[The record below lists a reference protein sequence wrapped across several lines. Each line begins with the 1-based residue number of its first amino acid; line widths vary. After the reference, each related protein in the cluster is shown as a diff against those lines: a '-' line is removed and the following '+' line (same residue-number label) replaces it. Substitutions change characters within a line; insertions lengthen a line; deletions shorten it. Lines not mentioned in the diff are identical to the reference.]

1 METET
6 TLNRSADHGAGPDH
20 TYQDHH
26 SNEHDH
32 DHHHH
37 DHDDD
42 DHDHDH
48 AAGPGEYVRLGVMAL
63 IIIASLTGW
72 WRSFMDRD
80 WLAFAGTVI
89 GGFPIYKEAWENLL
103 KRRMTMELSMTIA
116 LVAALAIGQFFTA
129 IVIAFFV
136 LFAELLEGYTV
147 GGGRKAIQKLI
158 DALPRQVTV
167 RRDGRE
173 QQLSA
178 DSLTPGETI
187 VIRPGERIPVDGIV
201 VKGAS
206 FVDQSSITGESL
218 PVEKVESAKVF
229 AGTINKN
236 GVLEVSVERVGRD
249 TTFGKII
256 QVVEQAE
263 KSKAPV
269 ERIADRLAAGLVYFA
284 FGAAVLTF
292 LVTRNLTATI
302 AVIIVAGA
310 CGVAAGTPLAI
321 LAGIGSAAR
330 RGIIVKG
337 GLYLEK
343 LAEIDTIVLDKT
355 GTLTLGV
362 PEVTGVHVANGITEE
377 TVLLNA
383 AIAEQHSEHP
393 LGEAIVRAAKNR
405 QLSWPQYS
413 DLRYVPGKGLSCRDG
428 ANQITVGTA
437 TFLEENGVRIDS
449 SGAALPLLKPGES
462 PVYVAR
468 DTTLLGTIS
477 LADRLRSEAIQAIT
491 ELNAQGYRTLLL
503 TGDSTDIAT
512 TIGQQLGVEEAK
524 GDLLPEQK
532 LDVIR
537 NLLKGGRKVAMVGDG
552 INDAPALAEATV
564 GIAMGGGTDVAL
576 ETADITL
583 MTADLSRL
591 VEVFQIAKRC
601 YRVIMFNFW
610 GTIAVDTMGIA
621 LAFLG
626 LLAPIVA
633 ALIHV
638 GSELTFILN
647 SARLF
652 RSGLAKGRNGE
663 WANGRDGERA
673 TGRIDDCHEVA

>member
-1 METET
+1 METEVAEDT
-6 TLNRSADHGAGPDH
+6 QTLNQHPEEHGPGHDHDGH
-20 TYQDHH
+20 DHH
-26 SNEHDH
+26 EHGHDH
-32 DHHHH
+32 DHR
-37 DHDDD
+37 
-42 DHDHDH
+42 
-48 AAGPGEYVRLGVMAL
+48 AGPADYARLSVMAL
-63 IIIASLTGW
+63 IVIASFTGW
-72 WRSFMDRD
+72 WRAFMDRD
-80 WLAFAGTVI
+80 WLAFAGTII

-147 GGGRKAIQKLI
+147 GGGRKAIEKLI

-167 RRDGRE
+167 RRGGQE
-173 QQLSA
+173 QQLAA
-178 DSLTPGETI
+178 DALSPGETI
-187 VIRPGERIPVDGIV
+187 VIHPGERIPVDGIV

-218 PVEKVESAKVF
+218 PVEKFEQTSVF

-236 GVLEVSVERVGRD
+236 GVLEVRVQRVGRD

-256 QVVEQAE
+256 QVVEEAE

-269 ERIADRLAAGLVYFA
+269 ERVADRLAAGLVYFA

-292 LVTRNLTATI
+292 IVTRNLTATI

-321 LAGIGSAAR
+321 LAGIGNAAR

-362 PEVTGVHVANGITEE
+362 PEVTGIHGVASIPEE
-377 TVLLNA
+377 AVLESA

-393 LGEAIVRAAKNR
+393 IGEAIIQAAKRRN
-405 QLSWPQYS
+405 LSLRPYS
-413 DLRYVPGKGLSCRDG
+413 DLRYFPGKGLSCRGGD
-428 ANQITVGTA
+428 NTITVGTA
-437 TFLEENGVRIDS
+437 AFLEENGIRTDVAQNR
-449 SGAALPLLKPGES
+449 LPPLKAGES
-462 PVYVAR
+462 VVYVGR
-468 DTTLLGTIS
+468 DKTLLGTIS
-477 LADRLRSEAIQAIT
+477 LADRLRDEAIQAVT
-491 ELNAQGYRTLLL
+491 DLKAQGYRTLLL
-503 TGDSTDIAT
+503 TGDTADIAST
-512 TIGQQLGVEEAK
+512 MGQRLGVDEAK

-532 LDVIR
+532 LAKIR
-537 NLLKGGRKVAMVGDG
+537 ELLGQGRKVAMVGDG

-591 VEVFQIAKRC
+591 SEVFRIARRC
-601 YRVIMFNFW
+601 YRVVMFNFW
-610 GTIAVDTMGIA
+610 GTIAVDTLGIA

-626 LLAPIVA
+626 FLAPIAA

-652 RSGLAKGRNGE
+652 GSQHNK
-663 WANGRDGERA
+663 
-673 TGRIDDCHEVA
+673 

>member
-1 METET
+1 MKTE
-6 TLNRSADHGAGPDH
+6 LADAVPARNQHPHEHG
-20 TYQDHH
+20 
-26 SNEHDH
+26 HDH
-32 DHHHH
+32 DHGDHEHHEDGH
-37 DHDDD
+37 E
-42 DHDHDH
+42 HDH
-48 AAGPGEYVRLGVMAL
+48 ASGPTEYVRLGVMAL
-63 IIIASLTGW
+63 IVIASLTGW
-72 WRSFMDRD
+72 WRAFMDRD
-80 WLAFAGTVI
+80 WLAFGGTII
-89 GGFPIYKEAWENLL
+89 GGFPIYREAWENLL

-116 LVAALAIGQFFTA
+116 LLAALAIGQFFTA

-147 GGGRKAIQKLI
+147 GRGRKAIEKLI
-158 DALPRQVTV
+158 DALPRQVMV

-173 QQLSA
+173 QKVAMDAISA
-178 DSLTPGETI
+178 GETI
-187 VIRPGERIPVDGIV
+187 VIRPGERIPVDGMV
-201 VKGAS
+201 TKGSS

-218 PVEKVESAKVF
+218 PVEKVEHADVF

-236 GVLEVSVERVGRD
+236 GVLEVSVQRVGRD
-249 TTFGKII
+249 TTFGKIV
-256 QVVEQAE
+256 QVVEEAE

-269 ERIADRLAAGLVYFA
+269 QRVADRLAAGLVYFA

-292 LVTRNLTATI
+292 IVTRNLTSTI

-362 PEVTGVHVANGITEE
+362 PEVTGVRGAAGTSEE
-377 TVLLNA
+377 TVLQNA

-393 LGEAIVRAAKNR
+393 LGEAIVREAKNR
-405 QLSWPQYS
+405 KLSLRQYS
-413 DLRYVPGKGLSCRDG
+413 DLYYIPGKGLSCSDG
-428 ANQITVGTA
+428 VSTITVGA
-437 TFLEENGVRIDS
+437 AAFLEENGIQIDT
-449 SGAALPLLKPGES
+449 AQNRLQELKPGES
-462 PVYVAR
+462 LVYVGR
-468 DTTLLGTIS
+468 DKTLLGTIS
-477 LADRLRSEAIQAIT
+477 LADRLRGEAIKTIT
-491 ELNAQGYRTLLL
+491 QLKAQGYRTLLL
-503 TGDSTDIAT
+503 TGDSADIAS
-512 TIGQQLGVEEAK
+512 TIGQQLGVDEAQ
-524 GDLLPEQK
+524 GGLLPEQK
-532 LDVIR
+532 LAKIR
-537 NLLKGGRKVAMVGDG
+537 ELSGQGRKVAMVGDG

-591 VEVFQIAKRC
+591 GDVFRIARRC

-610 GTIAVDTMGIA
+610 GTIAVDTLGIV

-638 GSELTFILN
+638 GSELAFILN

-652 RSGLAKGRNGE
+652 GSRYSK
-663 WANGRDGERA
+663 
-673 TGRIDDCHEVA
+673 

>member
-6 TLNRSADHGAGPDH
+6 TLNRSADHGDGPDH

-26 SNEHDH
+26 SNEPDP
-32 DHHHH
+32 DHHHQ

-42 DHDHDH
+42 HHDHDH

-63 IIIASLTGW
+63 IIIASLTAW
-72 WRSFMDRD
+72 WRFFMDRD

-129 IVIAFFV
+129 LVIAFFV

-178 DSLTPGETI
+178 DSLSSGEII

-218 PVEKVESAKVF
+218 PVEKVGSAKVF

-362 PEVTGVHVANGITEE
+362 PEVTGVRGVDGLPEE

-393 LGEAIVRAAKNR
+393 LGEAIVRAARDRKLSLR
-405 QLSWPQYS
+405 QYA
-413 DLRYVPGKGLSCRDG
+413 DLQYVPGKGLSCRDG
-428 ANQITVGTA
+428 GNQIIVGTA
-437 TFLEENGVRIDS
+437 TFLEENGVQLDT
-449 SGAALPLLKPGES
+449 AAELPIKPGES
-462 PVYVAR
+462 MVYVGR
-468 DTTLLGTIS
+468 DATFLGTIS
-477 LADRLRSEAIQAIT
+477 LADRLRSEAIQTIT
-491 ELNAQGYRTLLL
+491 ALKAHGYRTLLL
-503 TGDSTDIAT
+503 TGDSADIAS
-512 TIGQQLGVEEAK
+512 TIGQQLGVDEAK

-532 LDVIR
+532 LKIVRD
-537 NLLKGGRKVAMVGDG
+537 LLKQGRKVAMVGDG
-552 INDAPALAEATV
+552 VNDAPALAEATV

-591 VEVFQIAKRC
+591 VEVFRIAKRC
-601 YRVIMFNFW
+601 YRVIIFNFW
-610 GTIAVDTMGIA
+610 GTIAVDTLGIA

-626 LLAPIVA
+626 VLAPIVA

-652 RSGLAKGRNGE
+652 RKA
-663 WANGRDGERA
+663 
-673 TGRIDDCHEVA
+673 

>member
-1 METET
+1 MKTQLAEET
-6 TLNRSADHGAGPDH
+6 LVPDH
-20 TYQDHH
+20 HPHNDHDR
-26 SNEHDH
+26 HDH
-32 DHHHH
+32 
-37 DHDDD
+37 D

-48 AAGPGEYVRLGVMAL
+48 AAGPAEYVRLGVMAL
-63 IIIASLTGW
+63 IVVASLIGW
-72 WRSFMDRD
+72 WRPFMNRD
-80 WLAFAGTVI
+80 WLAFAGTII

-116 LVAALAIGQFFTA
+116 LLSALAIGQFFTA

-147 GGGRKAIQKLI
+147 GGGRRAIEQLLNT
-158 DALPRQVTV
+158 LPRRVTV
-167 RRDGRE
+167 RRNGE
-173 QQLSA
+173 ESELSA
-178 DSLTPGETI
+178 EELALGDTI
-187 VIRPGERIPVDGIV
+187 VIRPGERIPVDGV
-201 VKGAS
+201 VNKGS
-206 FVDQSSITGESL
+206 SYVDQSSITGESL
-218 PVEKVESAKVF
+218 PVEKTEQSKVF

-269 ERIADRLAAGLVYFA
+269 QRIADRLAAGLVYFA
-284 FGAAVLTF
+284 LAAAVLTF
-292 LVTRNLTATI
+292 IVTHNLTSTI

-330 RGIIVKG
+330 RGIVVKG

-355 GTLTLGV
+355 GTLTMGV
-362 PEVTGVHVANGITEE
+362 PAVTGIRAVDGATDRD
-377 TVLLNA
+377 VLESA

-393 LGEAIVRAAKNR
+393 LGEAIVRKARAE
-405 QLSWPQYS
+405 QLSVSEYSGLQYI
-413 DLRYVPGKGLSCRDG
+413 PGKGLICFFAGSK
-428 ANQITVGTA
+428 IVVGTRA
-437 TFLEENGVRIDS
+437 LLEENGVSFDPKSLENGI
-449 SGAALPLLKPGES
+449 KPGETL
-462 PVYVAR
+462 VFVGR
-468 DTTLLGTIS
+468 DLRLLGS
-477 LADRLRSEAIQAIT
+477 LTVADRLRDEAIDAVA
-491 ELNAQGYRTLLL
+491 ELKQKGYRTVLL
-503 TGDSTDIAT
+503 TGDSSEAASS
-512 TIGQQLGVEEAK
+512 IGDRLGVHESI
-524 GDLLPEQK
+524 GDLLPDEKLQK
-532 LDVIR
+532 IR
-537 NLLKGGRKVAMVGDG
+537 DLLRRGHKVAMVGDG

-583 MTADLSRL
+583 MTSDLSRL
-591 VEVFQIAKRC
+591 VEVLDIAKRC
-601 YRVIMFNFW
+601 YGVIMFNFW
-610 GTIAVDTMGIA
+610 GTIAVDTAGIM
-621 LAFLG
+621 LAFFG

-638 GSELTFILN
+638 GSELAFILN

-652 RSGLAKGRNGE
+652 RSRLQE
-663 WANGRDGERA
+663 
-673 TGRIDDCHEVA
+673 H

>member
-1 METET
+1 MKRT
-6 TLNRSADHGAGPDH
+6 SKIIH
-20 TYQDHH
+20 TASHLEDA
-26 SNEHDH
+26 SRDH
-32 DHHHH
+32 DHHEDHDGH
-37 DHDDD
+37 DHET
-42 DHDHDH
+42 
-48 AAGPGEYVRLGVMAL
+48 GIGEYVRLGSMG
-63 IIIASLTGW
+63 IIVIASLTGW
-72 WRSFMDRD
+72 WRPFMDRD
-80 WLAFAGTVI
+80 WLAFTGTVI

-116 LVAALAIGQFFTA
+116 LLSALAIGQFFTA

-147 GGGRKAIQKLI
+147 GGGRRAIEKLI
-158 DALPRQVTV
+158 NALPRQVTV
-167 RRDGRE
+167 RRSGQE
-173 QQLSA
+173 TELSA
-178 DSLTPGETI
+178 EELAAGEVI

-201 VKGAS
+201 SKGNS
-206 FVDQSSITGESL
+206 YVDQASITGESL
-218 PVEKVESAKVF
+218 PVEKTEQSKVF

-269 ERIADRLAAGLVYFA
+269 QRVADRLAAGLVYFA
-284 FGAAVLTF
+284 LAAAVLTF
-292 LVTRNLTATI
+292 IVTRNLTATI

-355 GTLTLGV
+355 GTLTMGV
-362 PEVTGVHVANGITEE
+362 PEVTSIRVVDGATERD
-377 TVLLNA
+377 VLQTA

-393 LGEAIVRAAKNR
+393 LGEAIIRKARVAKVSLR
-405 QLSWPQYS
+405 EYTG
-413 DLRYVPGKGLSCRDG
+413 LRYNPGKGLTCLDTGSK
-428 ANQITVGTA
+428 IVVGTR
-437 TFLEENGVRIDS
+437 TLLEENGIRLD
-449 SGAALPLLKPGES
+449 GNGGRLLENDTKPGEMLI
-462 PVYVAR
+462 YVGR
-468 DTTLLGTIS
+468 DSALLGALTV
-477 LADRLRSEAIQAIT
+477 ADRLRDEAIQAVG
-491 ELNAQGYRTLLL
+491 ELNRKGYRTVLL
-503 TGDSTDIAT
+503 TGDSSEAALA
-512 TIGQQLGVEEAK
+512 IGDRLGVHEAI
-524 GDLLPEQK
+524 GNLLPEEK
-532 LDVIR
+532 LEKVR
-537 NLLKGGRKVAMVGDG
+537 ELLKQGHKVAMVGDG

-583 MTADLSRL
+583 MMSDLSRL
-591 VEVFQIAKRC
+591 VEVFGIAKRC
-601 YRVIMFNFW
+601 YGVIMFNFW
-610 GTIAVDTMGIA
+610 GTIMVDTLGIV

-626 LLAPIVA
+626 LLAPIIA

-638 GSELTFILN
+638 GSELAFILN

-652 RSGLAKGRNGE
+652 RSPAPENQ
-663 WANGRDGERA
+663 
-673 TGRIDDCHEVA
+673 TTS

>member
-1 METET
+1 MKT
-6 TLNRSADHGAGPDH
+6 TSKTIDSAEQASADGRV
-20 TYQDHH
+20 
-26 SNEHDH
+26 HDH
-32 DHHHH
+32 PDPHSHGHHQHNDH
-37 DHDDD
+37 DHDD
-42 DHDHDH
+42 HDHET
-48 AAGPGEYVRLGVMAL
+48 GTTEYLRLGLMA
-63 IIIASLTGW
+63 IIVIASLTGW
-72 WRSFMDRD
+72 WRPFMNRD

-116 LVAALAIGQFFTA
+116 LLSALAIGQFFTA

-147 GGGRKAIQKLI
+147 GGGRRAIGKLI
-158 DALPRQVTV
+158 NALPRHVTV
-167 RRDGRE
+167 RRNGQE
-173 QQLSA
+173 SELKAEELSA
-178 DSLTPGETI
+178 GEVI
-187 VIRPGERIPVDGIV
+187 VIRPGERIPVDGTVI
-201 VKGAS
+201 KGS
-206 FVDQSSITGESL
+206 SYVDQSSITGESL
-218 PVEKVESAKVF
+218 PIEKTEQSKVF

-269 ERIADRLAAGLVYFA
+269 QRIADRLAAGLVYFA
-284 FGAAVLTF
+284 LAAAILTF
-292 LVTRNLTATI
+292 LITRNLTATI

-343 LAEIDTIVLDKT
+343 LADIDTIVLDKT
-355 GTLTLGV
+355 GTLTMGV
-362 PEVTGVHVANGITEE
+362 PEVTGIRVADGATEKE
-377 TVLLNA
+377 VLQTA

-393 LGEAIVRAAKNR
+393 IGEAIIRKARTAKLTLR
-405 QLSWPQYS
+405 EYS
-413 DLRYVPGKGLSCRDG
+413 DLRYIPGKGLTCLDAGSK
-428 ANQITVGTA
+428 IVVGTR
-437 TFLEENGVRIDS
+437 TLLEENGIRFGEN
-449 SGAALPLLKPGES
+449 GAGSLLNDTKPGETL
-462 PVYVAR
+462 VYVGRNMTAVGAI
-468 DTTLLGTIS
+468 TV
-477 LADRLRSEAIQAIT
+477 ADQLRSEASRAVS
-491 ELNAQGYRTLLL
+491 ELKRKGYRTILLS
-503 TGDSTDIAT
+503 GDSVEASSAV
-512 TIGQQLGVEEAK
+512 GAQLGVHESI
-524 GDLLPEQK
+524 GNLLPEQK
-532 LDVIR
+532 LEKVR
-537 NLLKGGRKVAMVGDG
+537 ELLRQGRKVAMVGDG
-552 INDAPALAEATV
+552 VNDAPALAEATV

-583 MTADLSRL
+583 MTSDLSRL
-591 VEVFQIAKRC
+591 TEVFAIAKRC
-601 YRVIMFNFW
+601 YRVIIFNFW
-610 GTIAVDTMGIA
+610 GTVAVDTLGIA

-626 LLAPIVA
+626 LLSPIIA

-652 RSGLAKGRNGE
+652 RSSIR
-663 WANGRDGERA
+663 
-673 TGRIDDCHEVA
+673 

>member
-6 TLNRSADHGAGPDH
+6 TLNRSADHADGPDH
-20 TYQDHH
+20 THQDHH

-32 DHHHH
+32 DHNHH
-37 DHDDD
+37 DHEDDH
-42 DHDHDH
+42 HDHDH

-129 IVIAFFV
+129 LVIAFFV

-147 GGGRKAIQKLI
+147 GGGRKAIEKLI

-167 RRDGRE
+167 RRNGRE
-173 QQLSA
+173 EQLSA
-178 DSLTPGETI
+178 DALTPGEII
-187 VIRPGERIPVDGIV
+187 VIRPGERIPVDGEV
-201 VKGAS
+201 VKGTS

-218 PVEKVESAKVF
+218 PVEKIESAKVS

-236 GVLEVSVERVGRD
+236 GVLEVRVERVGRD

-263 KSKAPV
+263 KSKAPL

-343 LAEIDTIVLDKT
+343 LVEIDTIVLDKT

-362 PEVTGVHVANGITEE
+362 PEVTGVHGVNGLPEE

-393 LGEAIVRAAKNR
+393 LGEAIVRAARDQKLSLR
-405 QLSWPQYS
+405 QYAELQ
-413 DLRYVPGKGLSCRDG
+413 YVPGKGLSCRDG
-428 ANQITVGTA
+428 GNRIIVGTA
-437 TFLEENGVRIDS
+437 TFLEENGVRIDT
-449 SGAALPLLKPGES
+449 GAELQPLKPGES
-462 PVYVAR
+462 MVYVGR
-468 DTTLLGTIS
+468 DATFLGTIS
-477 LADRLRSEAIQAIT
+477 LADRLRSEAIQTIT
-491 ELNAQGYRTLLL
+491 ALKAQGYRTLLL
-503 TGDSTDIAT
+503 TGDSADIAS
-512 TIGQQLGVEEAK
+512 TIGQQLGVDEAK

-532 LDVIR
+532 LKIIR
-537 NLLKGGRKVAMVGDG
+537 DLLKQGRKVAMVGDG
-552 INDAPALAEATV
+552 VNDAPALAEATV

-591 VEVFQIAKRC
+591 VEVFRIAHNC

-610 GTIAVDTMGIA
+610 GTIAVDTLGIV

-626 LLAPIVA
+626 VLAPIVA

-652 RSGLAKGRNGE
+652 R
-663 WANGRDGERA
+663 RA
-673 TGRIDDCHEVA
+673 